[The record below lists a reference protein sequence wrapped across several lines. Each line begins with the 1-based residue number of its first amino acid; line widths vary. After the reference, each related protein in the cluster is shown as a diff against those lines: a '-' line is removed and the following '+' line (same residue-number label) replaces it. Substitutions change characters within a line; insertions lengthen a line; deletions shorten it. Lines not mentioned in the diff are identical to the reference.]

1 MSLFRG
7 AGRQQQSAAEL
18 PQYTGIQLPASA
30 SALPIPIS
38 YGLNKLGVN
47 IIYYANFAAIPLLS
61 ARNQGGKGGGG
72 GGGLQ
77 IVGWFYVADLE
88 LALCEGPIFGIGQ
101 VFKGQDQ
108 FLFSP
113 ASPNPMGL
121 SLPYFAGSGYAGAPS
136 LFLGDLAQNPWAP
149 LGTGGK
155 FPLATTALA
164 YRGLAYFAN
173 ANYNL
178 GSGASL
184 GSLQF
189 EVAGRFYGTGAN
201 AIDAD
206 PALVVEDF
214 LTNAQYGAS
223 FPSDELDTDS
233 LLGVDGDSSVQTYCR
248 ALGLCF
254 SPQIV
259 QQEAANS
266 VLTRWLQLINC
277 GAFYSGGRL
286 KITPYGDCDVEG
298 VDINWTAPIAPVASL
313 DDNAFLARENEDPVT
328 MEAVDPYNLPTVVV
342 VEALNRAGVNVA
354 SALVVRQVQ
363 AALAAMEQLGGRGG
377 GGSLPQPQGEPQYNP
392 TPVYARDLAMAA
404 KYGLRV
410 GQSVTAH
417 EICDLNVASTVAQ
430 IILQRALYIRKKFF
444 FSLDWRYCRLEPM
457 DIVEITDEWLG
468 LSAKTVRI
476 VEVHENEDWT
486 FDYVAEDFVQGVS
499 TPGPNL
505 TSGTSYKPTNAAIP
519 ADPVSVV
526 LIYEP
531 PAPATSGS
539 PEIWFGAN
547 GGSGGVPDPNWGGAN
562 VWVSLDGFSYTQIG
576 TINGVMPSGVLTAAY
591 ASASGFDTT
600 HTLSVDV
607 GQSGAELESTS
618 DTNAQLGVV
627 NLALLGS
634 GATGELVDFAT
645 ATLTTTDKY
654 DLTRI
659 QRGMFSTTPGA
670 WPIGAPFAVL
680 QNLLK
685 LPLDPQYVGQTLRF
699 KFQSFNVYGGGL
711 QDISTCAV
719 YTYPATGNGMQV
731 SNPSLNAVA
740 NAASVLVPIG
750 IPANSYILDVR
761 VENLTTIAGG
771 ATGYNVDPQY
781 ASGGGAGPTT
791 GTWGSNT
798 AVNGAIHLQN
808 FASLLWGSATG
819 IVLTFAGGVPTSGS
833 IKVTVSYISV

>member
-7 AGRQQQSAAEL
+7 SSRQQQSAAEL

-47 IIYYANFAAIPLLS
+47 IIYYANFSPIPILQAQQNS
-61 ARNQGGKGGGG
+61 GKGGPSGS
-72 GGGLQ
+72 GLQ

-88 LALCEGPIFGIGQ
+88 LALCEGPIVGVGQ

-113 ASPNPMGL
+113 SSPNPMGL

-136 LFLGDLAQNPWAP
+136 LFLGGAAQNPWTQ
-149 LGTGGK
+149 LGAGGQY
-155 FPLATTALA
+155 PLATTALA

-173 ANYNL
+173 ASYNL

-189 EVAGRFYGTGAN
+189 EIAGRLYGSGAN

-214 LTNAQYGAS
+214 LTNAQYGAG
-223 FPSDELDTDS
+223 FPHDELDTGA
-233 LLGVDGDSSVQTYCR
+233 LLGGDGDSSVQTYCR

-266 VLTRWLQLINC
+266 VLTRWLQLMNC

-286 KITPYGDCDVEG
+286 KITPYGDCDVQG
-298 VDINWTAPIAPVASL
+298 VDIDWTAPIAPVATL

-328 MEAVDPYNLPTVVV
+328 METADPYNLPTVIVL
-342 VEALNRAGVNVA
+342 EALNRAGVNVA
-354 SALVVRQVQ
+354 SALVVRQVE
-363 AALAAMEQLGGRGG
+363 AALASMEQLSGRGG

-410 GQSVTAH
+410 GPSVTAH
-417 EICDLNVASTVAQ
+417 EICDLNVASIVAQ
-430 IILQRALYIRKKFF
+430 LILQRVLYIRKKFY

-457 DIVEITDEWLG
+457 DIVQITDAWLG
-468 LSAKTVRI
+468 LAAKTVRI

-505 TSGTSYKPTNAAIP
+505 TSGTSYKPTNSATP
-519 ADPVSVV
+519 ADPVSAV

-531 PAPATSGS
+531 PSPATNGNA
-539 PEIWFGAN
+539 EIWFGAV
-547 GGSGGVPDPNWGGAN
+547 GGSGGVPDPDWGGAN
-562 VWVSLDGFSYTQIG
+562 IWVSLDNISYAQIG
-576 TINGVMPSGVLTAAY
+576 TINGVMPSGVLTAAF
-591 ASASGFDTT
+591 ANSSGFDIT

-607 GQSGAELESTS
+607 GQSGAELDSTS
-618 DTNAQLGVV
+618 DANAQLGAV
-627 NLALLGS
+627 NLVLLGS
-634 GATGELVDFAT
+634 GSSGELVDFAT
-645 ATLTTTDKY
+645 ATLTAADKY
-654 DLTRI
+654 DLTRV
-659 QRGMFSTTPGA
+659 QRGLFSTAPKA
-670 WPIGAPFAVL
+670 WPVGAPFAVL
-680 QNLLK
+680 QNVLK
-685 LPLDPQYVGQTLRF
+685 LPLAPQYVGQTLYF
-699 KFQSFNVYGGGL
+699 KFQSFNVYGGGV

-719 YTYPATGNGMQV
+719 FTYPATGNGMQV
-731 SNPSLNAVA
+731 SNPSLNATA
-740 NAASVLVPIG
+740 NTASVLVPIT
-750 IPANSYILDVR
+750 IPANSYILHVR
-761 VENLTTIAGG
+761 VENLTAVAG

-781 ASGGGAGPTT
+781 TTSGGAGPTT
-791 GTWGSNT
+791 GTWGANT
-798 AVNGAIHLQN
+798 AANGAVHLQN

-819 IVLTFAGGVPTSGS
+819 VVLTFTGGAPTSGS